1 MRRPDLNKVPLDS
14 ALAFLHKPG
23 AGRCLVT
30 MSVGQW
36 DMLLQGAYERG
47 WTLLE
52 LDRKE
57 RPVAAYRRQA
67 GNGHGVVPRND

>member
-1 MRRPDLNKVPLDS
+1 MRRPELNKVPLAS

-23 AGRCLVT
+23 VGHCFIT
-30 MSVGQW
+30 ISVGQW
-36 DMLLQGAYERG
+36 DRLLQEAYERG

-57 RPVAAYRRQA
+57 RPIAAYKRQDR
-67 GNGHGVVPRND
+67 NGHGVIPTN

>member
-1 MRRPDLNKVPLDS
+1 M
-14 ALAFLHKPG
+14 
-23 AGRCLVT
+23 VT

-52 LDRKE
+52 LDDDE
-57 RPVAAYRRQA
+57 MPVAAYRRQDR
-67 GNGHGVVPRND
+67 NGHGVAPRR

>member
-1 MRRPDLNKVPLDS
+1 MRRPKLNKVPLET
-14 ALAFLHKPG
+14 ALAFLRKPG
-23 AGRCLVT
+23 AGQCIIT

-36 DMLLQGAYERG
+36 DMLLQGAYEQG

-57 RPVAAYRRQA
+57 RPVAAYKQQDR
-67 GNGHGVVPRND
+67 NGHGVTPRI